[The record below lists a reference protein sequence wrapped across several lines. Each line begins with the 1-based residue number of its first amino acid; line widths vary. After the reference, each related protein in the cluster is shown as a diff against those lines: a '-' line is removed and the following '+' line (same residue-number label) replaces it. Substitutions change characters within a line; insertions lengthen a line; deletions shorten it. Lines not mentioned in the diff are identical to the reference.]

1 MTRYIIDGKIAP
13 RPSLLRVRSRIHF
26 SASRMAG
33 LRIISGPRL
42 SHTLRATSSWRKSAD
57 RRSRFGSLKVL
68 PGTISSSRVNPAG
81 TGRVSVLAWMIDS
94 GITIARVHD
103 DIS

>member
-1 MTRYIIDGKIAP
+1 
-13 RPSLLRVRSRIHF
+13 
-26 SASRMAG
+26 MAG
-33 LRIISGPRL
+33 FRIISGPRL
-42 SHTLRATSSWRKSAD
+42 SHTLRATSSWRKSAE

-68 PGTISSSRVNPAG
+68 PGTISSSRLKPAG
-81 TGRVSVLAWMIDS
+81 TGRVSVLAWMIES